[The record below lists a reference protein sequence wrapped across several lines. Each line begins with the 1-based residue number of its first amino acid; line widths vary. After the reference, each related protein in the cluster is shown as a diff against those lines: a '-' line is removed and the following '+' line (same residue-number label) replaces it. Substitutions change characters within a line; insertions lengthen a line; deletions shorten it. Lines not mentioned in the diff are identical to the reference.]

1 MRSTRERVPLG
12 HDVDSWTPVENEL
25 YPPPAPKNEGP
36 TSKWYSRG
44 AAGFAAAA
52 PDPTNAQ
59 ELPRLY
65 IQREDGKGGY
75 NYVPLAERLD
85 IDHLLAAL
93 RTHGE
98 EWEHM
103 MPKGD
108 RQTIYKKEPWNHP
121 SQIRIWVK
129 TSVGRLSRGTH
140 HLQEAPTTRAT
151 SASVLE
157 LSARRNGCL
166 PCRSFSPRCVGYV

>member
-1 MRSTRERVPLG
+1 M
-12 HDVDSWTPVENEL
+12 
-25 YPPPAPKNEGP
+25 P

-65 IQREDGKGGY
+65 IQREDGKGGD

-108 RQTIYKKEPWNHP
+108 RQTIYKKEPWNHSP
-121 SQIRIWVK
+121 KIRIWVK

-140 HLQEAPTTRAT
+140 HLQEGRRPQGPPPQAFPSSARGATDASHAGPFPRAALAT
-151 SASVLE
+151 SDLSSWSLRNSRENSIASIHAKGMIVLV
-157 LSARRNGCL
+157 
-166 PCRSFSPRCVGYV
+166 SPV

>member
-1 MRSTRERVPLG
+1 M
-12 HDVDSWTPVENEL
+12 
-25 YPPPAPKNEGP
+25 P

-93 RTHGE
+93 RTNGE

-103 MPKGD
+103 MPNGGPP
-108 RQTIYKKEPWNHP
+108 Y
-121 SQIRIWVK
+121 
-129 TSVGRLSRGTH
+129 
-140 HLQEAPTTRAT
+140 HLQ
-151 SASVLE
+151 
-157 LSARRNGCL
+157 
-166 PCRSFSPRCVGYV
+166 

>member
-1 MRSTRERVPLG
+1 M
-12 HDVDSWTPVENEL
+12 
-25 YPPPAPKNEGP
+25 P

-65 IQREDGKGGY
+65 IKGDEKEGNY

-93 RTHGE
+93 RENHE
-98 EWEHM
+98 EWEDV

-108 RQTIYKKEPWNHP
+108 RETTYKKQPWNHLSP
-121 SQIRIWVK
+121 TRISVS
-129 TSVGRLSRGTH
+129 TSLRRLRKYLLPQ
-140 HLQEAPTTRAT
+140 LQKRIDKMKEV
-151 SASVLE
+151 SLV
-157 LSARRNGCL
+157 
-166 PCRSFSPRCVGYV
+166 